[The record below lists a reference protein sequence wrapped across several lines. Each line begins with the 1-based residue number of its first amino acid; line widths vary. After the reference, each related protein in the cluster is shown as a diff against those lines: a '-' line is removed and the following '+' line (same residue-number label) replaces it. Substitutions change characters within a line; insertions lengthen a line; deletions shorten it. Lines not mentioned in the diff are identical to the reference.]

1 MPAKDFRTGA
11 IYETGGQARLAF
23 EALVDLPLTH
33 PDITLVEP
41 ELSAADHRSAQA
53 AHHTVRRIAQDALP
67 AAGKGAGA
75 GAGIGGIGT
84 ALLAA
89 HSPALFISAPV
100 IIALAIAGG
109 GACIGGAIGAGIAF
123 EMRGET
129 LAEALEAASRS
140 GHWCLVIHTRNEQD
154 HKPVIEFLSHQP
166 DVSVTDKQ
174 PG

>member
-11 IYETGGQARLAF
+11 IYETEGQARLAF
-23 EALVDLPLTH
+23 EALVDLPLAH
-33 PDITLVEP
+33 PDIMLVEP
-41 ELSAADHRSAQA
+41 ELPGSDRRSAQV
-53 AHHTVRRIAQDALP
+53 AHHTIRQVVQDALP
-67 AAGKGAGA
+67 GAGKGAGA

-100 IIALAIAGG
+100 IIALAMAGW
-109 GACIGGAIGAGIAF
+109 GACLGGAIGAGIAL

-129 LAEALEAASRS
+129 LAAALAAASRS
-140 GHWCLVIHTRNEQD
+140 GHWCLVIHTRNQQD
-154 HKPVIEFLSHQP
+154 HLRVLEFLSRQP
-166 DVSVTDKQ
+166 EVCVADNK